1 MRFPVLMDGIIALL
15 TFFVLVG
22 IALTFRAMA
31 RAHAA
36 TRASGTL
43 PPKRSLKRRVRDYVG
58 PIDRSQAP
66 LNPPL
71 RVTVEFVCALG
82 GFPGLGWL
90 LSGRIF
96 PGLLLMCIVPSLVW
110 GIVPVV
116 LSLTGLLLISPYSV
130 VFYLPALAVVSA
142 GSLAFAELR
151 GSQTAEAHQ
160 A

>member
-31 RAHAA
+31 HARAA
-36 TRASGTL
+36 TRAAGTL

-58 PIDRSQAP
+58 PIDRSHAP

-71 RVTVEFVCALG
+71 RVAVEFVCALG

-96 PGLLLMCIVPSLVW
+96 TGLLLMCIVPSLVW

-116 LSLTGLLLISPYSV
+116 LSMTGLLLISPYSV
-130 VFYLPALAVVSA
+130 VFYLPALAAVSA
-142 GSLAFAELR
+142 SSLAFVEMR